1 MGHQTS
7 EEELPVMASD
17 HTLLLVGTTNSKTKK
32 NRKLM
37 LHWMKHVEL
46 PNYQTTNQLVLFV
59 IAAFEATHTRIKFAN
74 VPVTDPFVCNIDT

>member
-17 HTLLLVGTTNSKTKK
+17 HTLLLVGTTDSKTKK

-46 PNYQTTNQLVLFV
+46 PNYQMTNQLVLFV
-59 IAAFEATHTRIKFAN
+59 IAFEATHTRIKFAD

>member
-17 HTLLLVGTTNSKTKK
+17 HTLLLVGTTDSKTKK

-46 PNYQTTNQLVLFV
+46 PNYQMTNQLVLFV
-59 IAAFEATHTRIKFAN
+59 ITFEAMHTRIKFAD
-74 VPVTDPFVCNIDT
+74 VPVTDPFVCNVDT